1 MLLAITFLFPIIRG
15 LQSVNYLSS
24 LSSFLHTAGADRGVS
39 VSSQNWAPLAGTL
52 MTPAKCE
59 PNITAQTGLTASMF
73 CCLGT
78 NNKDLGV
85 GTEPFLIG
93 PQFLKKRKQIFHP
106 RKLTQKT
113 FCHFL
118 QSTVNVD
125 ESIIMKYASDCSS
138 PQYIHSV
145 ALLF

>member
-1 MLLAITFLFPIIRG
+1 MLLALTFLFPIIRG

-39 VSSQNWAPLAGTL
+39 VSSQNLAPLAGTL

-85 GTEPFLIG
+85 STTEPFLIG

-106 RKLTQKT
+106 ITKINSEN
-113 FCHFL
+113 F
-118 QSTVNVD
+118 
-125 ESIIMKYASDCSS
+125 
-138 PQYIHSV
+138 
-145 ALLF
+145 LLFFAVDWKRR

>member
-1 MLLAITFLFPIIRG
+1 MLLALTFLFPIIRG

-24 LSSFLHTAGADRGVS
+24 FPHFSALTAGADRGVS
-39 VSSQNWAPLAGTL
+39 VSSQNLAPLPGTL

-85 GTEPFLIG
+85 SKWAKFIQSQQSILIS
-93 PQFLKKRKQIFHP
+93 R
-106 RKLTQKT
+106 
-113 FCHFL
+113 
-118 QSTVNVD
+118 
-125 ESIIMKYASDCSS
+125 CS
-138 PQYIHSV
+138 V
-145 ALLF
+145 LG

>member
-1 MLLAITFLFPIIRG
+1 MLLALTFLFPIIRG

-85 GTEPFLIG
+85 GTVLPFLIG

-106 RKLTQKT
+106 ITKINSEN
-113 FCHFL
+113 F
-118 QSTVNVD
+118 
-125 ESIIMKYASDCSS
+125 
-138 PQYIHSV
+138 
-145 ALLF
+145 LLFFAVDWKRR